1 MSKRKEAPASSP
13 SYSRGAIVRIRL
25 HNFMSYRDAEIADVG
40 TKLNCIIGPNGTGKS
55 SIVCAMCVGL
65 GGSLGVTERGDKI
78 KECVHGSG
86 GAKDERGQPIRSGWV
101 ETELYDEPANAVVR
115 VEFDVDNKQAW
126 TLDGKASTQK
136 AVRARMKEL
145 NIQVDN
151 PLQFLPQDKVGQFSN
166 MSPVELLKH
175 TEMAIGPEVYAQHQ
189 ALIAEDAK
197 LAEAKRALAT
207 EEKTLDDLVK
217 QNAALER
224 DVERWESYQRNV
236 ARLRQMEGKKLWL
249 AYEEEKTKAEAASA
263 EADAKKGEHREADR
277 AHQLRLAEGAPLTAL
292 IDGSGKA
299 RTKALEASKKKE
311 KVRVDLCNQAE
322 DVEEAIDD
330 ARSRLK
336 ATDRELEKLV
346 KVEKDAQEALD
357 GNKRDLEETK
367 QQLATSKVD
376 VKTADANA
384 KKRITAADAAHLE
397 ADAAVREHDG
407 RARELDGERHRA
419 QKEQDALQD
428 AFQRKIAI
436 TRRSHSGAGKMADW
450 VHDQRS
456 DCPEAT
462 RAATVG
468 PLYCHFDIPNK
479 EHATLA
485 ERAISYAARFC
496 FVARSDAAHS
506 ALLNKTHDQTFKTNV
521 YKYGGS
527 SFSPPRDRPT
537 TAELKKFG
545 VTAWLDEAITPDP
558 EIERKF
564 PGLIKGMLANLSGV
578 HTILLCTAK
587 ADAPGVIDALEGVLK
602 AKGINNV
609 TVLTPSTTYRIQR
622 SLYGDRKFVTTIQ
635 NVEGRRTDG
644 VFITGVDNGR
654 KQEVE
659 AALKKAE
666 AAVKAHDKA
675 LAPLRAALDAAA
687 EEKEAARAEHKKSKD
702 RLGRL
707 NILEG
712 RMKTLTQR
720 RDAARAKVQNFDSEA
735 KKAEN
740 RDRLGAAHAKYA
752 AHLAKIVGAV
762 ADVVAARK
770 DYHAAHVTH
779 DAASK
784 RLEELKEANREGQAE
799 VDALKQAWEAAKQ
812 SLKTL
817 IAATK
822 RAEAEAKKSA
832 KEFDPSARRSA
843 EAQAAWDALPS
854 DLVELDDEIETLT
867 AEIDAEMP
875 DEHAVKQY
883 EERKKRIAEV
893 RGRVE
898 AGRGDQE
905 AQAAELKKME
915 AKWRP
920 QLEAMIRTVDSNF
933 SAYFARFKCAGE
945 VSLTDGRKLDDDGQP
960 TGADDF
966 SQYKVHI
973 KVKWR
978 ASESLHVLGES
989 GRDSGGERSVATMVY
1004 LISLQNINPA
1014 PFRVVDEINQAMD
1027 STNERNVFEC
1037 VTHACREGGKQY
1049 FLLTPKLLPDLDY
1062 SDDTTI
1068 HLVYNGA
1075 YNLPRQQLTLADYT

>member
-1 MSKRKEAPASSP
+1 M
-13 SYSRGAIVRIRL
+13 RIRL

-78 KECVHGSG
+78 RECVHGSG

-263 EADAKKGEHREADR
+263 EADAKKAEHREADR

-346 KVEKDAQEALD
+346 KVERDAQEALD

-376 VKTADANA
+376 VKTRRRQREEADHRRRRRPPRGRRAPSA
-384 KKRITAADAAHLE
+384 STTAA
-397 ADAAVREHDG
+397 
-407 RARELDGERHRA
+407 RASSTASGTARRRSRTRCRTPSSARLRSRGERA
-419 QKEQDALQD
+419 
-428 AFQRKIAI
+428 
-436 TRRSHSGAGKMADW
+436 AGKMRRLGAWSD
-450 VHDQRS
+450 S

-521 YKYGGS
+521 YKYGGAE
-527 SFSPPRDRPT
+527 FSPPRRRPT
-537 TAELKKFG
+537 RRRCA
-545 VTAWLDEAITPDP
+545 
-558 EIERKF
+558 
-564 PGLIKGMLANLSGV
+564 
-578 HTILLCTAK
+578 
-587 ADAPGVIDALEGVLK
+587 
-602 AKGINNV
+602 
-609 TVLTPSTTYRIQR
+609 R
-622 SLYGDRKFVTTIQ
+622 SL
-635 NVEGRRTDG
+635 
-644 VFITGVDNGR
+644 
-654 KQEVE
+654 
-659 AALKKAE
+659 A
-666 AAVKAHDKA
+666 
-675 LAPLRAALDAAA
+675 
-687 EEKEAARAEHKKSKD
+687 
-702 RLGRL
+702 
-707 NILEG
+707 
-712 RMKTLTQR
+712 
-720 RDAARAKVQNFDSEA
+720 
-735 KKAEN
+735 
-740 RDRLGAAHAKYA
+740 
-752 AHLAKIVGAV
+752 
-762 ADVVAARK
+762 
-770 DYHAAHVTH
+770 
-779 DAASK
+779 
-784 RLEELKEANREGQAE
+784 
-799 VDALKQAWEAAKQ
+799 
-812 SLKTL
+812 
-817 IAATK
+817 
-822 RAEAEAKKSA
+822 
-832 KEFDPSARRSA
+832 
-843 EAQAAWDALPS
+843 
-854 DLVELDDEIETLT
+854 
-867 AEIDAEMP
+867 
-875 DEHAVKQY
+875 
-883 EERKKRIAEV
+883 
-893 RGRVE
+893 
-898 AGRGDQE
+898 
-905 AQAAELKKME
+905 
-915 AKWRP
+915 
-920 QLEAMIRTVDSNF
+920 
-933 SAYFARFKCAGE
+933 
-945 VSLTDGRKLDDDGQP
+945 
-960 TGADDF
+960 
-966 SQYKVHI
+966 
-973 KVKWR
+973 
-978 ASESLHVLGES
+978 
-989 GRDSGGERSVATMVY
+989 
-1004 LISLQNINPA
+1004 
-1014 PFRVVDEINQAMD
+1014 
-1027 STNERNVFEC
+1027 
-1037 VTHACREGGKQY
+1037 
-1049 FLLTPKLLPDLDY
+1049 
-1062 SDDTTI
+1062 
-1068 HLVYNGA
+1068 
-1075 YNLPRQQLTLADYT
+1075 